1 MLTPGY
7 SCLPPHDVYAFCNV
21 SLAESTRLD
30 DLIGKL
36 TTTEL
41 IGQLFMD
48 ADLAFGNTT
57 YPNSSKGDLKST
69 SVPRLGI
76 AQFSHLGQGSVYRG
90 ASNGC
95 NLNCCTGGK
104 PPCIFD
110 RPYATVFPQGTGF
123 AASFDTKL
131 VFEAAVAIADESR
144 SFQRYVS
151 NRTVEYRSGA
161 SSVINIARDPRWGR
175 VPETYGECPT
185 LTGKLAVAFNKG
197 LMGFASATS
206 REPPSVLKLL
216 PVMRHFAAYAGPER
230 TRFSFNARVNEKD
243 LELTYLPAWR
253 RLVREGALVGVMSAI
268 SALNGVPG
276 IAHRTLLT
284 HVLRDTWLYE
294 GFVLSD
300 CDTFPSLLPDTFPS
314 WDWAGS
320 AEQAAADALGAG
332 NDINCGPGF
341 GALLNATRLGFVNR
355 SVIALAARRVLRM
368 RMRVGDLQP
377 PQTDPW
383 WEHAPPLSVVGS
395 PEHGAI
401 VDALVA
407 GGTTLLHHTPGTLP
421 IGPPI
426 FGSKARTRA
435 RGADTGSV
443 AAAEPTASYTIA
455 LIGPSADDVSIQ
467 AHTYHGTPSEWI
479 SLRTAMEAE
488 LGGRATLTFAPGC
501 AIDSPETSGFAAAL
515 ALAQTADAV
524 VYAAPMVLPPN
535 LAALLCLA
543 LTSSPPKVHTTTP
556 SARRPFPTK
565 TPRAA
570 TLQLSALGRSED
582 ANTRRARVMASAANN
597 VTTAPPELAPFIETL
612 ANQLPSAWASL
623 PEALRKFLPDYEPD
637 EALAGKDMAAKAAA
651 EEAEAAAQKVLAM
664 RAKRMGAESV
674 MAVETSKK
682 EQHNNILTTY
692 GADYGAEAPA
702 PTREYSSSYGVDAG
716 AGAGAS
722 AGGSTR
728 QGGPPIDEERRNRSP
743 GLQRNFYDAPPSDQ
757 GSATPYGVDYG
768 LPPGTQFGAETPL
781 EGQARERAMAAFKA
795 RAGSESPADVSARVL
810 SIRTMYS
817 ALNVPVDASMTR
829 WTDAELGE
837 YFASGGLNRPGMP
850 KPQPGQAP
858 EAAPYVPPPID
869 QDRRSRSP
877 GLSRNFYEIP
887 TADFKRPHGGSWHWP
902 GPKGTDDDP
911 EASPGPEAEAEAPED
926 NAPEPPKKEK
936 KDWDA
941 EKAKKDAAWE
951 AKKAPEKAPVPVAAA
966 PASSEET
973 GRAQV
978 LVVVSD
984 HGSGTSTFG
993 KALQTHPCMFDLGE
1007 TFTANYPWSS
1017 TKNLKACGESQD
1029 RSAIFDAESGL
1040 LLRKSN
1046 DQLSSKFASSFDDK
1060 EIQVGSKAADGAD
1073 PSLYANL
1080 PYDLGEYFVRM
1091 RDLICKNVPEKMCA
1105 PSECSITVKMFPQF
1119 FDGTTGGFSDADDKP
1134 SECTIARNDAALK
1147 AWKKELASM
1156 TANPKV
1162 ATLALIRYER
1172 DRQFSTFH
1180 RFTAPGTKFDC
1191 SFPRKPYD
1199 FAVVANQVA
1208 DGHIQIEN
1216 CWTGAAGAA
1225 ECLKNALSLVG
1236 LTPELMGDKGTTLMT
1251 GGTKESI
1258 SSKASSCSTD
1268 PDATF
1273 VSEKNDE
1280 VKMIHGEL
1288 TTFYYV
1294 KMVAN
1299 VDEDEAVAS
1308 PSPEAREA

>member
-1 MLTPGY
+1 MLTEY
-7 SCLPPHDVYAFCNV
+7 SCLPPHDAYAFCNV
-21 SLAESTRLD
+21 SLAEPTRLD

-395 PEHGAI
+395 PEHAAI

-426 FGSKARTRA
+426 GPPIGAPILGNKARTRA

-467 AHTYHGTPSEWI
+467 AHTYHGTPFEWI
-479 SLRTAMEAE
+479 SLRKAMEAE

-501 AIDSPETSGFAAAL
+501 AIDSPETSGFAAAI

-524 VYAAPMVLPPN
+524 VYAGGLNNALEEEDTDRMSSLGLPGVQLSLVEALRNATAARRVPLVTLLVSGGPLAVPSLVPPSPTAVDALLWTSYYGQSARPLARILLGTALPTGRLPFTVPYNTSSLPPIEDYDMN
-535 LAALLCLA
+535 APPGRTYRYLDAGQAPPLFPFGFGLTLGQPWALEPLQPSSLR
-543 LTSSPPKVHTTTP
+543 LT
-556 SARRPFPTK
+556 
-565 TPRAA
+565 
-570 TLQLSALGRSED
+570 LSAL
-582 ANTRRARVMASAANN
+582 RA
-597 VTTAPPELAPFIETL
+597 
-612 ANQLPSAWASL
+612 
-623 PEALRKFLPDYEPD
+623 
-637 EALAGKDMAAKAAA
+637 AAA
-651 EEAEAAAQKVLAM
+651 EPCT
-664 RAKRMGAESV
+664 
-674 MAVETSKK
+674 ETSGTGLL
-682 EQHNNILTTY
+682 I
-692 GADYGAEAPA
+692 
-702 PTREYSSSYGVDAG
+702 
-716 AGAGAS
+716 
-722 AGGSTR
+722 STR
-728 QGGPPIDEERRNRSP
+728 LSRPRLSGLANGLAAHSTDLSGPVGHSLLLFGALHNRTGARSP
-743 GLQRNFYDAPPSDQ
+743 YPRQQLLDVVKPLLLPGDSTLVTLRVCASELLEEGL
-757 GSATPYGVDYG
+757 G
-768 LPPGTQFGAETPL
+768 LDRQPL
-781 EGQARERAMAAFKA
+781 PNTLRLWVG
-795 RAGSESPADVSARVL
+795 
-810 SIRTMYS
+810 
-817 ALNVPVDASMTR
+817 
-829 WTDAELGE
+829 
-837 YFASGGLNRPGMP
+837 
-850 KPQPGQAP
+850 
-858 EAAPYVPPPID
+858 
-869 QDRRSRSP
+869 
-877 GLSRNFYEIP
+877 
-887 TADFKRPHGGSWHWP
+887 
-902 GPKGTDDDP
+902 
-911 EASPGPEAEAEAPED
+911 
-926 NAPEPPKKEK
+926 
-936 KDWDA
+936 
-941 EKAKKDAAWE
+941 DAA
-951 AKKAPEKAPVPVAAA
+951 
-966 PASSEET
+966 
-973 GRAQV
+973 R
-978 LVVVSD
+978 
-984 HGSGTSTFG
+984 TS
-993 KALQTHPCMFDLGE
+993 L
-1007 TFTANYPWSS
+1007 
-1017 TKNLKACGESQD
+1017 
-1029 RSAIFDAESGL
+1029 
-1040 LLRKSN
+1040 
-1046 DQLSSKFASSFDDK
+1046 
-1060 EIQVGSKAADGAD
+1060 
-1073 PSLYANL
+1073 
-1080 PYDLGEYFVRM
+1080 
-1091 RDLICKNVPEKMCA
+1091 
-1105 PSECSITVKMFPQF
+1105 
-1119 FDGTTGGFSDADDKP
+1119 
-1134 SECTIARNDAALK
+1134 
-1147 AWKKELASM
+1147 
-1156 TANPKV
+1156 
-1162 ATLALIRYER
+1162 
-1172 DRQFSTFH
+1172 DRQV
-1180 RFTAPGTKFDC
+1180 D
-1191 SFPRKPYD
+1191 
-1199 FAVVANQVA
+1199 V
-1208 DGHIQIEN
+1208 HIDLDEF
-1216 CWTGAAGAA
+1216 
-1225 ECLKNALSLVG
+1225 E
-1236 LTPELMGDKGTTLMT
+1236 
-1251 GGTKESI
+1251 
-1258 SSKASSCSTD
+1258 
-1268 PDATF
+1268 DAC
-1273 VSEKNDE
+1273 D
-1280 VKMIHGEL
+1280 
-1288 TTFYYV
+1288 
-1294 KMVAN
+1294 
-1299 VDEDEAVAS
+1299 
-1308 PSPEAREA
+1308 